1 MECND
6 AKTQC
11 TIGLAH
17 RPCQELTGW
26 TELCRSHYDNDYN
39 TYAHEV
45 VWRKTEGVWR
55 RSFGGGSTCAEIV
68 LGHNLR
74 HRKSIMDVIVP
85 FIPDSVVAL
94 AELYAFR
101 QHLCTGSIDKGFDW
115 VGENLFYSNLTCKLP
130 KETWKN
136 CGEGAY
142 QHACT
147 WYETLGHSIGNTHY
161 KVIWTSA
168 FGAAA
173 RTFKI
178 RPWQGGL
185 YLPIISYIWRD
196 PTDGFWLP
204 TLHLLDGRV
213 VAIGAHGSPD
223 SPPQVTE
230 VQVRQVSTTTTESST
245 QTSVTTKSVTCQTTV
260 GDNDEQHQLVSLGE
274 LVLQNSPT
282 EDPVCEESGPPQ
294 LADEWMNEV
303 MLTTPPQPF
312 SPLSPLPPLL
322 SPIRSPIATAS
333 PEESV
338 ADGSPSPPVLRKE
351 LLSSPLR
358 MHPDFIDEFQILDV
372 WSPTPGPPSPHY
384 QDYTEDGVL
393 SLFVYDEDF
402 L

>member
-1 MECND
+1 DTVSCSRCGVSAAVLRYLWVTPAAHWCHHCLPIAVNYATVTSVYCIEG
-6 AKTQC
+6 
-11 TIGLAH
+11 IG
-17 RPCQELTGW
+17 
-26 TELCRSHYDNDYN
+26 D
-39 TYAHEV
+39 
-45 VWRKTEGVWR
+45 
-55 RSFGGGSTCAEIV
+55 
-68 LGHNLR
+68 
-74 HRKSIMDVIVP
+74 
-85 FIPDSVVAL
+85 
-94 AELYAFR
+94 
-101 QHLCTGSIDKGFDW
+101 
-115 VGENLFYSNLTCKLP
+115 LP
-130 KETWKN
+130 YISMTLSQDLQTR
-136 CGEGAY
+136 Y
-142 QHACT
+142 Q
-147 WYETLGHSIGNTHY
+147 
-161 KVIWTSA
+161 VIWTSA

-223 SPPQVTE
+223 SPPRVTV

-245 QTSVTTKSVTCQTTV
+245 QTSVTTKSVTCQTIV

-282 EDPVCEESGPPQ
+282 GDPVREESGPPQ

-333 PEESV
+333 QEESV

-351 LLSSPLR
+351 LLSSPLW
-358 MHPDFIDEFQILDV
+358 MHPDFIDEFQILNV

-393 SLFVYDEDF
+393 SFFVYDEDF